1 MQIPSPV
8 QLDHQIIN
16 TAMGSAA
23 PTPGRQS
30 SELGRLLPARQ
41 VTIVGAGNAAQV
53 MAALITHNG
62 SRVHM
67 YVPKKKLM
75 LMVAQRIITTDMAC
89 HSR

>member
-1 MQIPSPV
+1 
-8 QLDHQIIN
+8 
-16 TAMGSAA
+16 
-23 PTPGRQS
+23 
-30 SELGRLLPARQ
+30 

-75 LMVAQRIITTDMAC
+75 LMVAQRIIITDMAF